1 MVPRPAT
8 ILLAGLWVVASAT
21 LGILVVALGYE
32 FFAWQDRHSELQDRA
47 RLVVA
52 RAEQIATD
60 SRIALRAMARLKT
73 VPCSPE
79 DLAELRIIAARTTQL
94 VDIGRLHDGKVL
106 CDGAR
111 GIGRGTLLPPNAIR
125 RADGGLF
132 WSQVQLFGDP
142 RVHVAALARDGAV
155 VFSRPRAA
163 SELLDDLE
171 RAVVAARTKAGDLI
185 FRRSG
190 APERL
195 VGAEYA
201 RSDYT
206 GFWQEHGIRSCAT
219 ISDFCIEIDEPA
231 PVALGR
237 MGAGTMAAV
246 FAGGSV
252 LGLGGLS
259 LAWSRNSARRSLS
272 RRLAR
277 AIRRDQIHVE
287 YQPIVRLGD
296 RQLVGFEA
304 LARWHQ
310 PAGGAIPPDIFI
322 PVAERDGLLPALT
335 ERVMARAIAGLAPLL
350 ADGTDIYLS
359 INVGVGSL
367 FDPELPELL
376 DYHCL
381 RNGIDRSRI
390 ALEITER
397 DTGDIDRIGEAI
409 RSLREAGYRVFL
421 DDFGTGY
428 SSLAYLATLPID
440 TIKLDKLFTR
450 SVDSAFVSTMVLRQV
465 SHMVATLGLTIV
477 FEGVETEEQA
487 QSLEQLTPDA
497 VGQGW
502 LFGRPMP
509 AHEALSFPFA

>member
-1 MVPRPAT
+1 MVPRLAN
-8 ILLAGLWVVASAT
+8 ILLAGLWVVASAA
-21 LGILVVALGYE
+21 LGILVVVLGYE
-32 FFAWQDRHSELQDRA
+32 FYVWEGRHADLQERA

-52 RAEQIATD
+52 RAELIATD
-60 SRIALRAMARLKT
+60 SRTALRSIARLKT

-79 DLAELRIIAARTTQL
+79 DLRELRIIAARTTQIL
-94 VDIGRLHDGKVL
+94 DIGRVHDGKVL

-111 GIGRGTLLPPNAIR
+111 GVARGTVLPVTAIR
-125 RADGGLF
+125 RADGGAF
-132 WSQVQLFGDP
+132 WPEVQLFGDP
-142 RVHVAALARDGAV
+142 RIHVAALARDGAV

-171 RAVVAARTKAGDLI
+171 RAVVAGWTRAGNLI

-190 APERL
+190 TLGRL
-195 VGAEYA
+195 VGAEHARASYA
-201 RSDYT
+201 
-206 GFWQEHGIRSCAT
+206 GFWQEHGIRRCAT

-231 PVALGR
+231 PVALTR
-237 MGAGTMAAV
+237 MGTTTAAAV
-246 FAGGSV
+246 FAGGSA

-259 LAWSRNSARRSLS
+259 LVWSRTSGRRSLS

-277 AIRRDQIHVE
+277 AIRKDQINVH
-287 YQPIVRLGD
+287 YQPIVRLSD
-296 RQLVGFEA
+296 RRLVGFEA
-304 LARWHQ
+304 LARWST
-310 PAGGAIPPDIFI
+310 PSGAAIPPDTFI

-335 ERVMARAIAGLAPLL
+335 ERVVGRAIAGLAPLL
-350 ADGTDIYLS
+350 AGAAEVYLS
-359 INVGVGSL
+359 INIGVGSL

-381 RNGIDRSRI
+381 RNGVDRSRI

-450 SVDSAFVSTMVLRQV
+450 SADSAFVPALVLRQV
-465 SHMVATLGLTIV
+465 SHMVATLGLKIV

-487 QSLEQLTPDA
+487 RSLEELTPDA

-509 AHEALSFPFA
+509 AQDALTFAFA

>member
-8 ILLAGLWVVASAT
+8 ILLAGLWVVASLA
-21 LGILVVALGYE
+21 LGIIAVALGYE
-32 FFAWQDRHSELQDRA
+32 YFAWQDRHSELQDRA

-60 SRIALRAMARLKT
+60 SRIAMLAVTRLKT

-79 DLAELRIIAARTTQL
+79 DLAELRIIAARTTQIL
-94 VDIGRLHDGKVL
+94 DIGRLHDGKVI

-111 GIGRGTLLPPNAIR
+111 GIGRGTVLPSTTIR
-125 RADGGLF
+125 RADGRLF
-132 WSQVQLFGDP
+132 WPQVQLFGDP
-142 RVHVAALARDGAV
+142 RIHVAALARADVV

-163 SELLDDLE
+163 GELLDDLE
-171 RAVVAARTKAGDLI
+171 RAVIAARTIAGDLI
-185 FRRSG
+185 FRRTG
-190 APERL
+190 AREKL

-201 RSDYT
+201 SSGYA
-206 GFWQEHGIRSCAT
+206 GFWRDHGIRRCAT
-219 ISDFCIEIDEPA
+219 ISDFCIEIEEPA
-231 PVALGR
+231 PVSLTR
-237 MGAGTMAAV
+237 VGTATAAAV
-246 FAGGSV
+246 FAGGSA

-259 LAWSRNSARRSLS
+259 LVWSRNSVRRSLS
-272 RRLAR
+272 RRLSR
-277 AIRRDQIHVE
+277 AIRKDQIHVH
-287 YQPIVRLGD
+287 YQPIVRLSD
-296 RQLVGFEA
+296 RRLVGFEA
-304 LARWHQ
+304 LARWHL
-310 PAGGAIPPDIFI
+310 PSGVAVPPDEFI
-322 PVAERDGLLPALT
+322 AVAERDGLLPALT
-335 ERVMARAIAGLAPLL
+335 ERVVGRAIAGLAPLL
-350 ADGTDIYLS
+350 ADGTAVYLS
-359 INVGVGSL
+359 INIGVGSL

-381 RNGIDRSRI
+381 RNGVDRSRI

-409 RSLREAGYRVFL
+409 RSLREQGYRVFL

-450 SVDSAFVSTMVLRQV
+450 SVDSAFVPTLVLRQV
-465 SHMVATLGLTIV
+465 SHMVATLGLKIV

-487 QSLEQLTPDA
+487 RSLDELTPDA

-509 AHEALSFPFA
+509 AHEALTLAFA